1 MIFTLREGAHRAT
14 LPVEKANI
22 DPWNL
27 AGPKSDYKVIIP
39 QLNRFQALET
49 LHGKE
54 KANKTVVQI
63 AAIYEADTDF
73 PCIFSR
79 KRG

>member
-27 AGPKSDYKVIIP
+27 VGPKSDYKVIIP
-39 QLNRFQALET
+39 QLINEMGEDKVCMVILDSTYKMLPELSIDRQFLCSV
-49 LHGKE
+49 G
-54 KANKTVVQI
+54 
-63 AAIYEADTDF
+63 
-73 PCIFSR
+73 
-79 KRG
+79 

>member
-39 QLNRFQALET
+39 QLINEMGEDKVCMVILDSTYKMLAELSVDRQFLCSV
-49 LHGKE
+49 G
-54 KANKTVVQI
+54 
-63 AAIYEADTDF
+63 
-73 PCIFSR
+73 
-79 KRG
+79 

>member
-1 MIFTLREGAHRAT
+1 

-39 QLNRFQALET
+39 QLINEMGEDKVCMVILDSTYKMLAELSVDRQFLCSV
-49 LHGKE
+49 G
-54 KANKTVVQI
+54 
-63 AAIYEADTDF
+63 
-73 PCIFSR
+73 
-79 KRG
+79 